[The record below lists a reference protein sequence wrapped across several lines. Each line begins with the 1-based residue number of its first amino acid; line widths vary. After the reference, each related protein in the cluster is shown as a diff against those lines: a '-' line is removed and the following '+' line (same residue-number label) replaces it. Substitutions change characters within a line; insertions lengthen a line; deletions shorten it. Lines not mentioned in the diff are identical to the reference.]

1 MPLTLLVDNGSLEPA
16 ATLALRGLAAR
27 LSARVGAPVAPVSL
41 LHSSTIDPAL
51 IGGEPA
57 EILFLSLER
66 RLAAGQNDFILL
78 PLFFGPSRALTEY
91 LPENLARLR
100 RKFPGLRLK
109 LAPPLH
115 AARDS
120 RLAQILADHV
130 TVCCPPI
137 DRSDCGSRLAGD
149 AEHSSKDQA
158 LDRPQAGSCKNA
170 TARVVVVDHGSPVA
184 VVTAVR
190 DELAQQLTGLLGSRV
205 AAVAPA
211 SMERRAG
218 PEYDFCQ
225 PLLADLLAA
234 PPWNSGR
241 VIVAMQFLLPGRHAG
256 PAGDVA
262 TICREAEAASGG
274 ALRTTMTA
282 LVGEHPLLVDI
293 LADRWR
299 TAVGRDR

>member
-1 MPLTLLVDNGSLEPA
+1 MPEPLTLLVDNGSLEPA
-16 ATLALRGLAAR
+16 ATLALRGLAGR
-27 LSARVGAPVAPVSL
+27 LSDRLGRPVAPVSL
-41 LHSSTIDPAL
+41 LHSSGIDPQKL
-51 IGGEPA
+51 GGEPA
-57 EILFLSLER
+57 EILFPSLER

-91 LPENLARLR
+91 LPENLARMR
-100 RKFPGLRLK
+100 QKFPDLRLK

-115 AARDS
+115 AAGDD
-120 RLAQILADHV
+120 RLAQILAQHV
-130 TVCCPPI
+130 RDELDPAGI
-137 DRSDCGSRLAGD
+137 DRV
-149 AEHSSKDQA
+149 A
-158 LDRPQAGSCKNA
+158 L
-170 TARVVVVDHGSPVA
+170 VDHGSPVA

-190 DELAQQLTGLLGSRV
+190 NELAQQLAGLLGPRV

-225 PLLADLLAA
+225 PLLADLLAT

-262 TICREAEAASGG
+262 EICRTAEAATPG
-274 ALRTTMTA
+274 LRTVMTK
-282 LVGEHPLLVDI
+282 LVAEHPLLIDL
-293 LADRWR
+293 LADRWK
-299 TAVGRDR
+299 TAS